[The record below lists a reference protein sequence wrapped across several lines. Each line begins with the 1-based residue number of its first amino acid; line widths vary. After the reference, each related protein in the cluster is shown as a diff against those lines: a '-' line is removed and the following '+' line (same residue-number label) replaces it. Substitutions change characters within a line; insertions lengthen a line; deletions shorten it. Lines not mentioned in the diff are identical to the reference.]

1 MLRALRLGLVL
12 FLSVITL
19 AACGESETVGPT
31 EIMTV
36 VGSWQL
42 QSIEQDGGNVVTI
55 DNPESYT
62 ATFSEEGDLG
72 VRADCNQCNG
82 GYQVDGSSLE
92 ISTLACTRAFCG
104 EASFFDEYTQAL
116 DSAVSFSRVGN
127 ELRIR
132 YDGGTL
138 VFSPL

>member
-1 MLRALRLGLVL
+1 MATLRALGLGLCC
-12 FLSVITL
+12 ITL
-19 AACGESETVGPT
+19 AGCGGDDDTAGPT
-31 EIMTV
+31 EVTTL

-42 QSIEQDGGNVVTI
+42 QSIERDGGNTVTI
-55 DNPESYT
+55 DDPERYT
-62 ATFSEEGDLG
+62 ATFSVDGDLA

-82 GYQVDGSSLE
+82 GYQVDGTSLE

-116 DSAVSFSRVGN
+116 DSAVSFSRTSN

-138 VFSPL
+138 VFGPG